1 MFEKENIFTKYHLIL
16 YLVYVKFKE
25 IGGLPMKIKTE
36 LAELQP
42 SQLYLDRTK
51 LRNLIM
57 NGYDAEQTEKKPLP
71 VIKLNGE
78 LVLVGSHTRAFLADQ
93 QGETYVT
100 VEYLAEIDNLSNY
113 QTYVSWCKEEDITK
127 VSDLGKQIISS
138 EDFEREW
145 VDRCNRISQK

>member
-1 MFEKENIFTKYHLIL
+1 
-16 YLVYVKFKE
+16 
-25 IGGLPMKIKTE
+25 MKIKTE